1 MIGVSGLNVVQ
12 GLPGFFFT
20 IAMPAVLRER
30 GVGLD
35 VVSIS
40 YIVWLPLALKWL
52 WAPAFDLYPSLRLWT
67 LRLAPMAIGIV
78 FAFLAIFRMD
88 GDVLP
93 IIVLALVSSAIG
105 ASLHVAVSTE
115 VILRF
120 EGTARAKAN
129 AIQVGSLTFGAF
141 LGSSALLWLGQ
152 HFGWTATILL
162 SAGFVV
168 LTGLTGFLLRPTSSF
183 AAPAAACQVSFFL
196 PNKRVYVLMTCAVI
210 AALSDGFIGVW
221 LIDNGENA
229 LDVALALGSVGM
241 LMMIPAAALAA
252 RMVKLMG
259 CTQTL
264 FMLMAAKAT
273 LLFGAA
279 ALPYHSV
286 SGFTL
291 AVLIFG
297 LSGAI
302 LTAFWQ
308 LYMDETNS
316 GSAAS
321 GFAFITSVEAGLLML
336 GGIAVG
342 QLGEATDVRAIL
354 LCAMAGCLAAS
365 LLSLRIVPKISRQ
378 LN

>member
-1 MIGVSGLNVVQ
+1 
-12 GLPGFFFT
+12 
-20 IAMPAVLRER
+20 MPAVLRER

-52 WAPAFDLYPSLRLWT
+52 WAPAFDLYPSWRLRT

-78 FAFLAIFRMD
+78 FACLAIFRLD

-93 IIVLALVSSAIG
+93 IMVLALVSSAIG

-141 LGSSALLWLGQ
+141 LGSSALFWLGQ

-168 LTGLTGFLLRPTSSF
+168 LTGLTGFLFRPTSSF
-183 AAPAAACQVSFFL
+183 VAPAAACHVSFL
-196 PNKRVYVLMTCAVI
+196 LSNKRVYGLMTCAVI
-210 AALSDGFIGVW
+210 AALSDGFMGVW
-221 LIDNGENA
+221 LIDNGESA
-229 LDVALALGSVGM
+229 LDVGLALGSVGM
-241 LMMIPAAALAA
+241 LLMIPAAALAA
-252 RMVKLMG
+252 RMVTLIG
-259 CTQTL
+259 CGRTL
-264 FMLMAAKAT
+264 FFLLAAKAT
-273 LLFGAA
+273 LLFGAVT
-279 ALPYHSV
+279 LPYYSAV
-286 SGFTL
+286 GFTL
-291 AVLIFG
+291 AIMIFG
-297 LSGAI
+297 FSGAI
-302 LTAFWQ
+302 LTAMWQ
-308 LYMDETNS
+308 IYMDATNS

-321 GFAFITSVEAGLLML
+321 GFAFITSIEAGLLML
-336 GGIAVG
+336 GGFAVG